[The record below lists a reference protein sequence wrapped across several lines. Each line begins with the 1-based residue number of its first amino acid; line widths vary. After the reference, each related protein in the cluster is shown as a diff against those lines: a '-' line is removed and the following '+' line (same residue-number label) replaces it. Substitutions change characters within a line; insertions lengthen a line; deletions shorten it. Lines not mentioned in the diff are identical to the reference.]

1 LLTARAV
8 VGDDTIVSHVTVESA
23 PPPAE
28 PVVERA
34 TVVTEPIAV
43 QSNPSSITE
52 SEPVA
57 ASRQPASAR
66 RRILLPTKGH
76 VDLAVAAAAELAR
89 LTSEQL
95 RGRRIAVHV
104 VVTSDDG
111 RSVEADAIIE
121 ESS

>member
-1 LLTARAV
+1 MDTVPPQVTEQAV
-8 VGDDTIVSHVTVESA
+8 ERIVADPIAVPIDQPSIIVAEPVAAA
-23 PPPAE
+23 PPPA
-28 PVVERA
+28 P
-34 TVVTEPIAV
+34 
-43 QSNPSSITE
+43 
-52 SEPVA
+52 
-57 ASRQPASAR
+57 AR

-121 ESS
+121 DSS